1 MTVYIALLMSYEG
14 LLCVQRNKLKII
26 TLKYKH
32 ITHLLQPIYY
42 IYTRYKKNNNKYVNF
57 KARNHNIV
65 PGMGEWNMRKWQNEN
80 MRLWKLTNVAMI
92 KYKCFLLCIFILEPV
107 QSVVIAGDML
117 VWARPV
123 GRISYYIVT
132 IQDEGD
138 NNLIEITTN
147 EQFVS
152 IPENITGNF
161 EVKVYTKLQ

>member
-1 MTVYIALLMSYEG
+1 
-14 LLCVQRNKLKII
+14 
-26 TLKYKH
+26 
-32 ITHLLQPIYY
+32 
-42 IYTRYKKNNNKYVNF
+42 
-57 KARNHNIV
+57 
-65 PGMGEWNMRKWQNEN
+65 
-80 MRLWKLTNVAMI
+80 MI
-92 KYKCFLLCIFILEPV
+92 KLCIFILEPV

-161 EVKVYTKLQ
+161 KVKVYTKLQ